1 MIAEIQCLPSPAGTD
16 DARYAHVDAAIAA
29 LRASGLRTEVGPLGT
44 SIEGPPD
51 AVWAAVRAAAR
62 SLPAQRR
69 GERGL
74 GHQGR
79 RGSSRRPR
87 FGPGHRRPGRPAPAM
102 SPAPSRGTVRRLL
115 AAWGPPLL
123 MVAVLI
129 GAWEL
134 WVVVRDSPPYILP
147 SPVRVAGAFGETA
160 GLLPR
165 HILWTVLESLVGL
178 AAGAVAGAA
187 VAALLAGVPLAR
199 RLLEPLLVASQ
210 TIPMIVLAPLL
221 VIWFGIGATP
231 KIVVVALIT
240 FFPVAVSTAAGLAG
254 ADPDLVELVRSM
266 GARPGQVLRV
276 VRVPAAIPSFF
287 AGLRIAAAYAV
298 AGAVIGEL
306 VAGDRGLGVFINRS
320 RSSFQVDR
328 IFVAVVIIAVLSALL
343 FAAVGALARLASPW
357 QRPPS
362 PLPRP
367 LETP

>member
-1 MIAEIQCLPSPAGTD
+1 
-16 DARYAHVDAAIAA
+16 
-29 LRASGLRTEVGPLGT
+29 
-44 SIEGPPD
+44 
-51 AVWAAVRAAAR
+51 
-62 SLPAQRR
+62 
-69 GERGL
+69 
-74 GHQGR
+74 
-79 RGSSRRPR
+79 
-87 FGPGHRRPGRPAPAM
+87 M
-102 SPAPSRGTVRRLL
+102 SPAPASARARRLL

-134 WVVVRDSPPYILP
+134 WVVVRNSPPYVLP
-147 SPVRVAGAFGETA
+147 SPGRVAGAFGETA

-165 HILWTVLESLVGL
+165 HILCDRHRV
-178 AAGAVAGAA
+178 AGRGWRRARSAGAA
-187 VAALLAGVPLAR
+187 IAALLAGVPLAR

-328 IFVAVVIIAVLSALL
+328 IFVAVVVVAVLSALL
-343 FAAVGALARLASPW
+343 FAAVGVLARLASPW

>member
-1 MIAEIQCLPSPAGTD
+1 
-16 DARYAHVDAAIAA
+16 
-29 LRASGLRTEVGPLGT
+29 
-44 SIEGPPD
+44 
-51 AVWAAVRAAAR
+51 
-62 SLPAQRR
+62 
-69 GERGL
+69 
-74 GHQGR
+74 
-79 RGSSRRPR
+79 
-87 FGPGHRRPGRPAPAM
+87 M
-102 SPAPSRGTVRRLL
+102 SPAPARSGVRRLV

-134 WVVVRDSPPYILP
+134 WVVVRNSPPYVLP
-147 SPVRVAGAFGETA
+147 SPGRVAGAFGETA
-160 GLLPR
+160 RLLPR
-165 HILWTVLESLVGL
+165 HILWTVIESLVGL

-187 VAALLAGVPLAR
+187 IAALLAGVPLAR

-240 FFPVAVSTAAGLAG
+240 FFPVAISTAAGLAG

-328 IFVAVVIIAVLSALL
+328 IFVAVVVVTVLSALL
-343 FAAVGALARLASPW
+343 FAAVGVLARLASPW

-367 LETP
+367 LETS

>member
-1 MIAEIQCLPSPAGTD
+1 M
-16 DARYAHVDAAIAA
+16 
-29 LRASGLRTEVGPLGT
+29 
-44 SIEGPPD
+44 
-51 AVWAAVRAAAR
+51 
-62 SLPAQRR
+62 
-69 GERGL
+69 
-74 GHQGR
+74 
-79 RGSSRRPR
+79 
-87 FGPGHRRPGRPAPAM
+87 
-102 SPAPSRGTVRRLL
+102 
-115 AAWGPPLL
+115 
-123 MVAVLI
+123 
-129 GAWEL
+129 
-134 WVVVRDSPPYILP
+134 
-147 SPVRVAGAFGETA
+147 
-160 GLLPR
+160 
-165 HILWTVLESLVGL
+165 
-178 AAGAVAGAA
+178 
-187 VAALLAGVPLAR
+187 PLAR

-240 FFPVAVSTAAGLAG
+240 FFPVAISTAAGLAG

-328 IFVAVVIIAVLSALL
+328 IFVAVVVVAVLSALL
-343 FAAVGALARLASPW
+343 FAAVGVLARLASPW

>member
-1 MIAEIQCLPSPAGTD
+1 VVRNSPPYVLPSPG
-16 DARYAHVDAAIAA
+16 
-29 LRASGLRTEVGPLGT
+29 
-44 SIEGPPD
+44 
-51 AVWAAVRAAAR
+51 
-62 SLPAQRR
+62 
-69 GERGL
+69 
-74 GHQGR
+74 
-79 RGSSRRPR
+79 
-87 FGPGHRRPGRPAPAM
+87 
-102 SPAPSRGTVRRLL
+102 
-115 AAWGPPLL
+115 
-123 MVAVLI
+123 
-129 GAWEL
+129 
-134 WVVVRDSPPYILP
+134 
-147 SPVRVAGAFGETA
+147 RVAGAFGESA

-165 HILWTVLESLVGL
+165 HILWTVVESLVGL
-178 AAGAVAGAA
+178 AAGAAAGAA
-187 VAALLAGVPLAR
+187 IAALIAGVPVAR

-221 VIWFGIGATP
+221 VIWFGIGVTP

-328 IFVAVVIIAVLSALL
+328 IFVAVVVVTVLSALL

-367 LETP
+367 LESP